1 MATEIAMEAD
11 LNHLIQEQH
20 GKRYPQLQRTMKEL
34 VAVVYHEIKQEGVD
48 IGPAWRWTWPYRM
61 VLFPPNSKLI

>member
-11 LNHLIQEQH
+11 LNHLIQEQY

-34 VAVVYHEIKQEGVD
+34 DAVVHHELKQEGVD
-48 IGPAWRWTWPYRM
+48 IGPA
-61 VLFPPNSKLI
+61 